1 MTRPL
6 VHVGYVKS
14 ASSFLQAKVFGE
26 ARFGFAEPYPEA
38 RLVITDRL
46 QLDDGWAWDESVH
59 RASFA
64 ADNEAVASRGLVPV
78 WSEERLLGDPVQ
90 NLYGGAV
97 TAERLARVMPDARV
111 LIVVREQRDLAL
123 SVYKEVIHDGQAL
136 RLVDVIG
143 TGEEGPGFR
152 PRLREDFL
160 RYDRACARYRTL
172 FGEDGVL
179 ALPVEMLRADP
190 DGFLRR
196 LQEFAG
202 ISDAKGGGRVSRTM
216 PTGRVHVGAG
226 EASLRATR
234 ALNRLRRPSPLG
246 HPTRLSDKLVRRA
259 GAGLS
264 AALPRAAHEAAAR
277 RMRAVIDARYRGR
290 FAEDNARLAALC
302 GLDLHAYGYE
312 VAA

>member
-1 MTRPL
+1 M
-6 VHVGYVKS
+6 KS
-14 ASSFLQAKVFGE
+14 ASSFLQAKVFGA
-26 ARFGFAEPYPEA
+26 ARFGFAEPFPEA
-38 RLVITDRL
+38 RLVVTDRL
-46 QLDDGWAWDESVH
+46 QLDDGWAWDEVGH
-59 RASFA
+59 RAAFA
-64 ADNEAVASRGLVPV
+64 ADNEAVAAGGLVPV

-97 TAERLARVMPDARV
+97 TAERLARAMPDARV

-136 RLVDVIG
+136 RLTDVIG
-143 TGEEGPGFR
+143 TGDEGPGFR

-160 RYDRACARYRTL
+160 RYDRACARYRAL

-179 ALPVEMLRADP
+179 VLPIEMLRVDP

-202 ISDAKGGGRVSRTM
+202 AEGRVSRTM

-234 ALNRLRRPSPLG
+234 GLNRLRRPSPLG

-264 AALPRAAHEAAAR
+264 AALPRAAHDAAAR
-277 RMRAVIDARYRGR
+277 RMRAVIEARYRGR
-290 FAEDNARLAALC
+290 FAEDNARLAAIC
-302 GLDLHAYGYE
+302 GLDLRAYGYE